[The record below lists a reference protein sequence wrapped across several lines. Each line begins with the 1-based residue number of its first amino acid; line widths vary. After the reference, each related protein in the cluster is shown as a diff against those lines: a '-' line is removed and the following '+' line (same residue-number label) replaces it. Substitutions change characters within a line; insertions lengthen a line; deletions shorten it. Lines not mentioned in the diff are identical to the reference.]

1 MSSGTGA
8 LGAFGQADGL
18 YGLIGKM
25 TVRPGRRD
33 DLIAILLGG
42 VSGMPGCL
50 SYIVA
55 VDSTDADAIWIT
67 EVWDSATS
75 HKASLSLPSVR
86 DAIAKGR
93 PLIAAFGSSTVTMPV
108 GGHGLVTTAPI
119 DAEAEVRAAL
129 ALFLAAFENLDWDRF
144 RLCFDNDATVF
155 FPSPTP
161 PDRSDGRAEFE
172 ARFTDVF
179 AQIRKAAPSGPPF
192 QRLAPEDLHVEV
204 LGAEAAVATF
214 HLRNA
219 ERLARRTVVMG
230 KRGATWRIVHL
241 HATNVP
247 VK

>member
-1 MSSGTGA
+1 MSSGAGA
-8 LGAFGQADGL
+8 LSAFGQADGW
-18 YGLIGKM
+18 YGLIGRM
-25 TVRPGRRD
+25 TAAAGRRD

-50 SYIVA
+50 SYVVA
-55 VDSTDADAIWIT
+55 RDGADPDAIWIT
-67 EVWDSATS
+67 EVWDSAAS
-75 HKASLSLPSVR
+75 HTASLSLPSVR
-86 DAIAKGR
+86 EAIAKGR

-108 GGHGLVTTAPI
+108 GGHGLATTTPI
-119 DAEAEVRAAL
+119 DAETEVRAAL

-144 RLCFDNDATVF
+144 RLCFDDAATVF

-161 PDRSDGRAEFE
+161 PDRSDARAAFE

-179 AQIRKAAPSGPPF
+179 AQIRKAVPSGPPF

-204 LGAEAAVATF
+204 LGVDAAVATF

-219 ERLARRTVVMG
+219 ERLARRTVVMA

-247 VK
+247 ME